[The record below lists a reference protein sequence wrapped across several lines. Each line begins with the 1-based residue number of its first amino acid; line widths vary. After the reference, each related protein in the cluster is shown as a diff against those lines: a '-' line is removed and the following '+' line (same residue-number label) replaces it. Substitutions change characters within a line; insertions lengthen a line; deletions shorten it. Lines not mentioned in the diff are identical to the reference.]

1 VLKRGGVRGPYR
13 WLSPGEKTA
22 ILLGFREGARVGQ
35 VVAEFGISR
44 RHASLLRDA
53 AVMSRRR
60 VAHSPHRLSF
70 EERERILIGI
80 TRGESDAEIARAI
93 GRHRS
98 TVGREIAR
106 CGRRHHYRALKG
118 EQAQKACRRPKST
131 KLASDPRL
139 LCEVERRLLER
150 CSPEQISARLRL
162 EFPDDPRMRIS
173 HETIYVSLYVQARGE
188 LRRELAKCLRTGR
201 THRKPQGR
209 SDRRGT
215 IPDMV
220 MISERPAEVEDRAV
234 PGHWEG
240 DLLMGKAWK
249 SQVATLVERS
259 TRFVMLAALDDK
271 TAAHIAGALAKRI
284 QTLPGE
290 LRRSLTWDQGTELAE
305 HKAFSISSGVP
316 VYFCDPHS
324 PWQRGSNE
332 NTTACC
338 ASTCPKAPTSPVA
351 PSTSSTRSPTNST
364 AAPGKRSRGSRPPR
378 SCANSSTRFRTLPA
392 QAAPTRA
399 WPPPAA
405 TGLSD
410 ERYRPITHKHDN
422 HNLKLQR
429 SRCCA
434 DRLRPP
440 CLPARDGPP

>member
-1 VLKRGGVRGPYR
+1 
-13 WLSPGEKTA
+13 
-22 ILLGFREGARVGQ
+22 
-35 VVAEFGISR
+35 
-44 RHASLLRDA
+44 LLRNE

-80 TRGESDAEIARAI
+80 ARGESNAEIARAI

-106 CGRRHHYRALKG
+106 CGRRHHYRALKA
-118 EQAQKACRRPKST
+118 ERKAQKACRRPKST
-131 KLASDPRL
+131 KLSSDPRL
-139 LCEVERRLLER
+139 LCEVQRRLLER

-209 SDRRGT
+209 SDRRGA

-240 DLLMGKAWK
+240 DLLIGKAGK

-271 TAAHIAGALAKRI
+271 TAAHVAGALAERI
-284 QTLPGE
+284 QTLLGE

-332 NTTACC
+332 NTNGLLRQYL
-338 ASTCPKAPTSPVA
+338 PKGTDLSGHTQHELDQIADELN
-351 PSTSSTRSPTNST
+351 R
-364 AAPGKRSRGSRPPR
+364 RPR
-378 SCANSSTRFRTLPA
+378 KTLAWLTPA
-392 QAAPTRA
+392 
-399 WPPPAA
+399 
-405 TGLSD
+405 
-410 ERYRPITHKHDN
+410 E
-422 HNLKLQR
+422 KLR
-429 SRCCA
+429 ELL
-434 DRLRPP
+434 D
-440 CLPARDGPP
+440 

>member
-1 VLKRGGVRGPYR
+1 MPKGRGIRSRYR
-13 WLSPGEKTA
+13 WLSPSEKTA
-22 ILLGFREGARVGQ
+22 ILLRFREGAAAGE
-35 VVAEFGISR
+35 VVAEFGVPR
-44 RHASLLRDA
+44 RSAYRLRDE

-80 TRGESDAEIARAI
+80 CRGESNAQIARAL

-106 CGRRHHYRALKG
+106 FGRRHHYRAFQA
-118 EQAQKACRRPKST
+118 ERRAQKACRRPKST
-131 KLASDPRL
+131 KLASDPWL
-139 LCEVERRLLER
+139 LAEVERRLLDG
-150 CSPEQISARLRL
+150 CSPKQISARLRL
-162 EFPDDPRMRIS
+162 DFPDDPRMRVS
-173 HETIYVSLYVQARGE
+173 HETIYLSLYVQARGE

-209 SDRRGT
+209 TDRRSK

-240 DLLMGKAWK
+240 DLLMGKANK

-259 TRFVMLAALDDK
+259 TRFVMLARIDDRS
-271 TAAHIAGALAKRI
+271 AQNVASVLAERI

-290 LRRSLTWDQGTELAE
+290 LRRSLTWDQGSELTE

-332 NTTACC
+332 NTNGLLRQYL
-338 ASTCPKAPTSPVA
+338 PKGTDLS
-351 PSTSSTRSPTNST
+351 
-364 AAPGKRSRGSRPPR
+364 G
-378 SCANSSTRFRTLPA
+378 RTQHELD
-392 QAAPTRA
+392 Q
-399 WPPPAA
+399 
-405 TGLSD
+405 
-410 ERYRPITHKHDN
+410 I
-422 HNLKLQR
+422 
-429 SRCCA
+429 A
-434 DRLRPP
+434 DRLNRRPRET
-440 CLPARDGPP
+440 LAWFTPAEKLRELLTSTA